1 MMRSDGIKKRPGGTA
16 ILLAFVLFLF
26 FPAAAYA
33 QEGTAAAAET
43 DGVVHIYDEAGLLS
57 GSESEQLEQR
67 CQQIETQSQIHIL
80 MVTTEDTQ
88 GKSQMEYADDFYD
101 DIYPEKKDENGVLV
115 LIDIGERELW
125 ISTAGI
131 MRYYLSDQEIDR
143 LLDDMYEEATVG
155 DYAGAFEEAA
165 DHVELAIG
173 QGISS
178 GDYLVDENGRVT
190 RYRRITGVELVLA
203 GAVGLAAF
211 CLVFFGVRHSYR
223 KKVKSDMR
231 GYGRVGGMKLD
242 RQRDTLINRRVTSR
256 KIVNNPPPGSGGGS
270 SVHTSSSGRS
280 HGGGGRGF

>member
-43 DGVVHIYDEAGLLS
+43 DGMVHIYDEAGLLS

-115 LIDIGERELW
+115 LIDIGKRVSLAQLAAIAAKNRCDRHTALGHDKGER
-125 ISTAGI
+125 AVFVGG
-131 MRYYLSDQEIDR
+131 D
-143 LLDDMYEEATVG
+143 LDLV
-155 DYAGAFEEAA
+155 
-165 DHVELAIG
+165 AIG
-173 QGISS
+173 IGQAR
-178 GDYLVDENGRVT
+178 GR
-190 RYRRITGVELVLA
+190 GQ
-203 GAVGLAAF
+203 
-211 CLVFFGVRHSYR
+211 VRARDQAQAPEYQAR
-223 KKVKSDMR
+223 PN
-231 GYGRVGGMKLD
+231 
-242 RQRDTLINRRVTSR
+242 RDTLQTPRMESPRCRKSPAQDHRR
-256 KIVNNPPPGSGGGS
+256 
-270 SVHTSSSGRS
+270 
-280 HGGGGRGF
+280 